1 MGKNLQYKILSAI
14 LTIGVL
20 SANSTVFANSGGTV
34 DNEGDYVGNNSPN
47 NSTIYID
54 NGYTGNVYGGKVG
67 SNGSVKNN
75 YISIDNSTILGTVRV
90 GDAGEVTDNEVNI
103 SNSTI
108 GSKNAPIYFAS
119 GTRNVSNNVVNIT
132 SGTVIGDNIC
142 IGYSQMGIIEDN

>member
-54 NGYTGNVYGGKVG
+54 NGYTGNVYVERQ
-67 SNGSVKNN
+67 
-75 YISIDNSTILGTVRV
+75 IL
-90 GDAGEVTDNEVNI
+90 A
-103 SNSTI
+103 
-108 GSKNAPIYFAS
+108 K
-119 GTRNVSNNVVNIT
+119 
-132 SGTVIGDNIC
+132 
-142 IGYSQMGIIEDN
+142 